1 MLSILTGR
9 GANLPFPNVIDARW
23 LELWLA
29 VVPQEDCDMTK
40 MTNGN
45 AEEEYKDVSSNVGY
59 YGSMRFVLL
68 TLFGTFSATIMAALF
83 LATTPLKLPSQVI
96 LKALG
101 VLLVLVFG
109 SMDQRASEY
118 WGTFWRRAVELEAKL
133 NYSQYKARSHRRIIS
148 ITNATRL
155 LYLAC

>member
-1 MLSILTGR
+1 MYLFGLSY
-9 GANLPFPNVIDARW
+9 LPERNRECKIYN
-23 LELWLA
+23 
-29 VVPQEDCDMTK
+29 

-45 AEEEYKDVSSNVGY
+45 PEEEYKDVSSNIRY

-83 LATTPLKLPSQVI
+83 LGTTPLNLPAQVI

-101 VLLVLVFG
+101 LLLVLVFG
-109 SMDQRASEY
+109 IMDQRASEY

-133 NYSQYKARSHRRIIS
+133 NYSQYKARPHGRIIS

-155 LYLAC
+155 LYLGMLIFWIIVLVKPSWV